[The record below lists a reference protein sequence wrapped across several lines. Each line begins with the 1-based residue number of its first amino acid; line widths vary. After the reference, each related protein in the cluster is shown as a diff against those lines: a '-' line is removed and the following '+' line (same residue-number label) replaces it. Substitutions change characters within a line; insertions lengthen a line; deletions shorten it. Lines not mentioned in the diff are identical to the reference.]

1 MIFENAQ
8 YIKGVNDKVVAI
20 SAVAD
25 GKNVSIPLVV
35 GNRFYDAILKW
46 VKIDGN
52 TIEEAD

>member
-8 YIKGVNDKVVAI
+8 YIKGVNDRVVAI

-35 GNRFYDAILKW
+35 GNRYYDAIQEW
-46 VKIDGN
+46 VAEGN